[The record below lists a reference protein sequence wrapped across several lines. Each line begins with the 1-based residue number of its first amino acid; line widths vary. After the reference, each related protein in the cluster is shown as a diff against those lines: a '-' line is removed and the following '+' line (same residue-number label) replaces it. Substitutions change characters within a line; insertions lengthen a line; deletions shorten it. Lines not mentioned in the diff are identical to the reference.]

1 MDSATLNVT
10 RKKKNSNNDV
20 VLQITKSQLSTII
33 MVLAAIVF
41 LGFILLAINLESPF
55 IQELLISEIIILM
68 ILFIKSSNSNKIKK

>member
-1 MDSATLNVT
+1 MDLATLNVT
-10 RKKKNSNNDV
+10 QKKKNSNNDV
-20 VLQITKSQLSTII
+20 VLQITKNQLSTII

-41 LGFILLAINLESPF
+41 SGFTLLAINLESPF